1 MSTLQVTP
9 ESLAHKRKVT
19 GAHFTPPELAAVL
32 AARLTI
38 AIERTSGTTFRVL
51 DPSCGDGELLL
62 AFALAARTR
71 VLPPLTLI
79 GIEESIVSLNEATE
93 RLQDIGDVKLEII
106 PGDFLEMAESRDNQM
121 ALLAQSTRPTCFRE
135 PVNVVIANP
144 PYVRTQ
150 ILGSDRA
157 RGLARKFGLTGRVD
171 LYHAFT
177 VAMTQALAVGGLLG
191 MITSNR
197 FLTTKGGEALREFLA
212 SEFDILEILDLGDT
226 KLFEAAVLPAVF
238 IGRRRAPTERRF
250 RGGQRVS
257 FTRVY
262 ENCTATSDEDE
273 PLLTASSVCEILRS
287 PQVGVY
293 RVGRQRYS
301 TSVGIFAIPE
311 DAKHP
316 WAMLTM
322 EERAWLDRVDSHAPR
337 RIEDVAR
344 VRVGIKTTAD
354 SVFIR
359 SDWDCL
365 PEPCRPEDE
374 LLRPILSHDHA
385 RRWRCLTEPT
395 KQRKVLYTHEERSG
409 RRCPIDLDRFPRA
422 TAYLESHRKQ
432 LEERTYI
439 REAKRKWYEIWVPQ
453 EPSAWRLP
461 KLVFPDISPEPLFFF
476 DNTGAIVDG
485 DCYWLTLHGG
495 GSEDTL
501 PLVMAVANSR
511 LMTRYHE
518 LAFQNKLYSGRRRYL
533 TQYVSRYPLPEFQ
546 LDEVPAIISL
556 AKRLTFDSI
565 GALEQTA
572 LEEEIERLVA
582 KAFAVDPV
590 GRNLKG

>member
-1 MSTLQVTP
+1 MSTVQVTS
-9 ESLAHKRKVT
+9 ESLAHRRKVT
-19 GAHFTPPELAAVL
+19 GAHFTPPGLAAVL
-32 AARLTI
+32 AARLAV
-38 AIERTSGTTFRVL
+38 AIKRTSGTTFRVL

-62 AFALAARTR
+62 AFATAARMR
-71 VLPPLTLI
+71 VLPTLTLI
-79 GIEESIVSLNEATE
+79 GIEESVVSLNEAIE
-93 RLQDIGDVKLEII
+93 RLQGIRDVKLEII

-121 ALLAQSTRPTCFRE
+121 ALLAQRTRPNCFRE
-135 PVNVVIANP
+135 PVDVVIANP

-197 FLTTKGGEALREFLA
+197 FLTTKGGQALREFLA

-238 IGRRRAPTERRF
+238 IGRRRAPAERRS
-250 RGGQRVS
+250 RAGQRVS

-262 ENCTATSDEDE
+262 ENSTATTDEDE
-273 PLLTASSVCEILRS
+273 PSLAASSVCEILRS
-287 PQVGVY
+287 PQSGVY
-293 RVGRQRYS
+293 RVGSQRYS
-301 TSVGIFAIPE
+301 ASVGIFSIPD
-311 DAKHP
+311 DAEHP
-316 WAMLTM
+316 WAMLT
-322 EERAWLDRVDSHAPR
+322 EEEKAWLECVDSHAPH

-359 SDWDCL
+359 SDWDSL
-365 PEPCRPEDE
+365 PEGLRPEDE

-385 RRWRCLTEPT
+385 RRWRCLTEP
-395 KQRKVLYTHEERSG
+395 KKHRKVLYTHEERSG
-409 RRCPIDLDRFPRA
+409 RRCAIDLNQFPRA
-422 TAYLESHRKQ
+422 AAYLESHRRQ
-432 LEERTYI
+432 LEQRTYI
-439 REAKRKWYEIWVPQ
+439 REANRNWYEIWVPQ
-453 EPSAWRLP
+453 EPSAWSLP
-461 KLVFPDISPEPLFFF
+461 KLVFPDISPEPIFFF

-485 DCYWLTLHGG
+485 DCYWITSYRED
-495 GSEDTL
+495 SEDTL
-501 PLVMAVANSR
+501 FLIMALANSC

-533 TQYVSRYPLPEFQ
+533 AQYVSRYPLPKLRADQ
-546 LDEVPAIISL
+546 GSMLVSV
-556 AKRLTFDSI
+556 AKRLALGNVSDS
-565 GALEQTA
+565 EQIA
-572 LEEEIERLVA
+572 LEEGIERLAA
-582 KAFAVDPV
+582 KAFGVDPV
-590 GRNLKG
+590 GKDLKG